1 MASTTN
7 ELSVTEVLE
16 QLTLEE
22 KVSLLSA
29 RAYWRVPS
37 IPRLGIKALKVCH

>member
-1 MASTTN
+1 MTPTTK
-7 ELSVTEVLE
+7 ELSVREVLE

-29 RAYWRVPS
+29 QEYWRVPS